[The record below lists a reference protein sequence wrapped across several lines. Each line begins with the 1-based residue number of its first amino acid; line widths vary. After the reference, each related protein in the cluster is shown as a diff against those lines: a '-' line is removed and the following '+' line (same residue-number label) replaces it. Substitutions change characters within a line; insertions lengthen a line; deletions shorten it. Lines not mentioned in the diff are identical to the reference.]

1 MTKKFLFSLCLF
13 GLALLA
19 DAREW
24 TAYMSYQNATRN
36 IPVDDVVYTLANGGL
51 FTYRM
56 GDTKVKT
63 FSKSTGLSDTGIKFI
78 EYSKDEEAFILIYNN
93 NNIDVLGLNDSIT
106 NMPEYKNS
114 SLNDKTVND
123 VSIEGRNAYLAT
135 NSGVVVVNLRRR
147 EFRNT
152 YSFGKAVNSC
162 ISVDGI
168 IYAATTDGI
177 YRGDEGTNLL
187 DASNWTY
194 FCRGN
199 FFKLLYFGG
208 QLYGGATDALYT
220 ISTEQ
225 GTISPHIGA
234 RYNYFN
240 ALDDRLIFGNF
251 GQVVVLDS
259 EGHFHFYNLNNDF
272 QFVSFDGEHYWMSR
286 GYNGLQPY
294 TLENDTFKVAGD
306 AVIPNSPV
314 RNYAYWLKYGAGER
328 LLVGG
333 GSLNYTGQTYA
344 GTIMTYKDGIWTNY
358 NQDSIV
364 RQTGLLFNN
373 VTAVAEDPF
382 DASHLFASTAGTG
395 LYEFRNDSLVARYDY
410 RNSPLLTILPNVSDP
425 YYYVRVGALQF
436 DKSGNLWMFNNQVDT
451 VLHVKLADGGWHS
464 YYFESLSRYPT
475 FDKIIFDRRGWL
487 WATHRRTTA
496 IHHAG
501 ILCLNFAD
509 TPANTADDAW
519 RFVYQFTNQDNTSY
533 TFNLLYDIVEDRDG
547 DIWIATDQGP
557 FVLQT
562 PTDIF
567 TSSPVFT
574 QIKVPRND
582 GTNYADYLLS
592 GVPITAIAIDG
603 GNRKW
608 FGTNGN
614 GVYLVSADGL
624 ETIHHFT
631 AENSPLLSNTIYSLS
646 VNGETGE
653 VMIGTDAGLIGYR
666 SDATDAQ
673 EELKESNIKV
683 YPNPVRPEFS
693 GNLRIDGLAWNS
705 DVKITTVSGQ
715 LVAQGTSVGGTFTWN
730 LKDKRNNR
738 VATGVYYVIASNES
752 GKKGAVAKF
761 VVIK

>member
-1 MTKKFLFSLCLF
+1 MTKKFLFSLWLSCLV
-13 GLALLA
+13 LVLN
-19 DAREW
+19 AREW
-24 TAYMSYQNATRN
+24 TAYMSYQNTTKN
-36 IPVDDVVYTLANGGL
+36 IPVGGAVYTLANGGL
-51 FTYRM
+51 FTYQM

-63 FSKSTGLSDTGIKFI
+63 YSKSTGLSDTNIKLMD
-78 EYSKDEEAFILIYNN
+78 YSKDEEAFILIYNN

-114 SLNDKTVND
+114 NVNDKTVND
-123 VSIEGRNAYLAT
+123 VSVVGRNAYLAT

-152 YSFGKAVNSC
+152 YNFGKAVKSC
-162 ISVDGI
+162 ISVDDK
-168 IYAATTDGI
+168 IYAATTEGI
-177 YRGDEGTNLL
+177 YVGDESSNLL

-194 FCRGN
+194 YCRGN
-199 FFKLLYFGG
+199 FNHLICFNG
-208 QLYGGATDALYT
+208 QLYGGADDALYT

-225 GTISPHIGA
+225 GTITSLYSG

-240 ALDDRLIFGNF
+240 TTGDCFIFGNYSRVAVCDAD
-251 GQVVVLDS
+251 GQ
-259 EGHFHFYNLNNDF
+259 FHFYNLGNDF
-272 QFVSFDGEHYWMSR
+272 NYASFDGENYWMSR

-294 TLENDTFKVAGD
+294 ILENDTFKVAGE
-306 AVIPNSPV
+306 AIIPDSPV
-314 RNYAYWLKYGAGER
+314 RNYAYWLNYGADER

-333 GSLNYTGQTYA
+333 GSLNYTGQSYA
-344 GTIMTYKDGIWTNY
+344 GTVMTYHEGKWTNF
-358 NQDSIV
+358 NQAAIEQ
-364 RQTGLLFNN
+364 QTGVWFNN
-373 VTAVAEDPF
+373 VTAVVEDPL
-382 DASHLFASTAGTG
+382 DATHLFASTAGTG

-475 FDKIIFDRRGWL
+475 FDKTIFDRRGWL
-487 WATHRRTTA
+487 WATHRRTTS

-501 ILCLNFAD
+501 ILCLNFGD

-533 TFNLLYDIVEDRDG
+533 TFNLLYDIAEDQNG
-547 DIWIATDQGP
+547 YIWIATDQGP
-557 FVLQT
+557 FVLQN

-574 QIKVPRND
+574 QVKVPRND

-631 AENSPLLSNTIYSLS
+631 AENSPLLSNTIYSLA
-646 VNGETGE
+646 VNGKTGE

-673 EELKESNIKV
+673 PELKKSNIKV
-683 YPNPVRPEFS
+683 YPNPVRPEFN
-693 GNLRIDGLAWNS
+693 GNVRIDGLALNS

-715 LVAQGTSVGGTFTWN
+715 LVAQGNSVGGTFVWN
-730 LKDKRNNR
+730 LKDKRGNR
-738 VATGVYYVIASNES
+738 VSTGVYYVIAADES